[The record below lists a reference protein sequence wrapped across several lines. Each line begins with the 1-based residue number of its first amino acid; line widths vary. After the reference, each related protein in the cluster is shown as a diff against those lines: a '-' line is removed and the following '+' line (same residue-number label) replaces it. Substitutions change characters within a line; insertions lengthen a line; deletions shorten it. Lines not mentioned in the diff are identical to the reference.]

1 MRRPARAAG
10 TGTGTDG
17 GRSGD
22 EARPSVNRPAWLFS
36 ARASV
41 SNHSAISS
49 KPSSRAVFE
58 KPGYISE
65 YS

>member
-1 MRRPARAAG
+1 MPAPG
-10 TGTGTDG
+10 TGTGTAAAGQATD
-17 GRSGD
+17 
-22 EARPSVNRPAWLFS
+22 ARPSVNRPAWLFS
-36 ARASV
+36 ARARV

-49 KPSSRAVFE
+49 KPSSRAVLA